1 MIVFRSKLNVKMK
14 PSGII
19 VIAAIIFICSIKTVA
34 GVEIA
39 APIHCHSACYSDT
52 IYYAGDTL
60 EGCINATAAIC
71 GANTT
76 CGKNGEECIS
86 CCDEYCNNANLPN
99 DKAVYSCKKSCMNA
113 CNINSII
120 NAAIDFIKNV
130 AIIIAAIIFSLCGI
144 RLLLS
149 SDPSSRDQAKK
160 CIVMVIIALLIL
172 GISIELIRLF
182 YKPKRETAEVV
193 PYIDILEFKVRGVIG
208 NVFPPANIY
217 KVSIKFRDAWL
228 PTSDVR
234 IKVTNTKRFPPKGI
248 NCITEDEK
256 YIGNMDVGQIERYS
270 NDGFCYDTFLVNFTS
285 KEGSW
290 AYLVECNIFGRLNV
304 WSKCHISQMFLSLS
318 PEYEPFTGD
327 CSKYSTRE
335 KCESTGECWWDDHSL
350 GEFEGECK
358 SCDLIDSCDDY
369 PARGP
374 EDGAQFDEWRYRF
387 PDNRCPVCMRN
398 PCKVPEKCTIAID
411 YTQVP
416 NADCALCR
424 EFGYRYW
431 RFFPYGCF
439 ECDEVVTCCAGK
451 GVDECSDYEVPSSC
465 ECDTCL
471 QNECWTGEYIDITA
485 ISKSGG
491 DASENSVLNLTC
503 GDLTVWGKII
513 NIDGNKVTFRIS
525 RDDLEKLNEKGC
537 KIDGL

>member
-1 MIVFRSKLNVKMK
+1 MIVFHSKLNVKMK

-19 VIAAIIFICSIKTVA
+19 VIAAIIFICSIKIVA

-193 PYIDILEFKVRGVIG
+193 PYIDILEFKVKGVIE
-208 NVFPPANIY
+208 NVIPLANFY
-217 KVSIKFRDAWL
+217 KVSIKFRDAWS

-234 IKVTNTKRFPPKGI
+234 IKVTNPKRFPPQEI

-256 YIGNMDVGQIERYS
+256 YIGNMDVGQIGRYS
-270 NDGFCYDTFLVNFTS
+270 NDRFCYDTFLVNFTS

-290 AYLVECNIFGRLNV
+290 AYLVECDIFGRLNV

-318 PEYEPFTGD
+318 PEYGPFTGD

-335 KCESTGECWWDDHSL
+335 KCESTGECWWDDHAL
-350 GEFEGECK
+350 GKLKGKCK
-358 SCDLIDSCDDY
+358 SCDLIDSCEDY
-369 PARGP
+369 PARNP
-374 EDGAQFDEWRYRF
+374 EDEWKLEGKV
-387 PDNRCPVCMRN
+387 CPVCIRN
-398 PCKVPEKCTIAID
+398 PCRKIKDKCVIGIDWEKVDPYSDKCD
-411 YTQVP
+411 
-416 NADCALCR
+416 DCITL
-424 EFGYRYW
+424 GYEYW
-431 RFFPYGCF
+431 RYQPYKCYK
-439 ECDEVVTCCAGK
+439 CDEVWKCCWQTESMGI
-451 GVDECSDYEVPSSC
+451 ENCSDYEVPSSC
-465 ECDTCL
+465 ECDPCL

-485 ISKSGG
+485 ISKRGG

-503 GDLTVWGKII
+503 GDLTVWGKIV
-513 NIDGNKVTFRIS
+513 NIEGNKVTFRIS
-525 RDDLEKLNEKGC
+525 RDDLKKLNKKGC